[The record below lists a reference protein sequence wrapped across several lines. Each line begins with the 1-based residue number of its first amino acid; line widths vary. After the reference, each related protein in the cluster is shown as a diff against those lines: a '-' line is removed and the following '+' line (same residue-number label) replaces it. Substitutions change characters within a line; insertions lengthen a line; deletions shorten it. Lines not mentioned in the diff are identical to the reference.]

1 MLDGRGADCEDMRG
15 RVARR
20 GVFKGAMHLFGSVSP
35 NRELAQIGYLP
46 IPEAGSGW
54 WPKCPPAAACA
65 STWLVSTTGDEIQRS
80 ISEEAVGPLHENLFL
95 PQNALPAGASRSIG
109 RTQIKAVITANT
121 GSGERRFFA
130 DVGQAIEIQADTV
143 SVDWMA
149 PSDET
154 NQFFD
159 VGMAGKR
166 PTPEPTA
173 VGIVIDARVGVEVAL
188 IENPIG
194 LFDVVFTNHLVVPLN
209 TRGTIPV
216 PPFARAVTINQA
228 ATLGAASV
236 QWEMHY
242 GDPALLATTV
252 EHGAIPFIPGL
263 RKTEPGIE
271 LGDTTHLRTDTD
283 ANANRFFTL
292 RWTIRP

>member
-1 MLDGRGADCEDMRG
+1 MLDGKAAGCEDMGG

-35 NRELAQIGYLP
+35 NQELAQLGYLP

-54 WPKCPPAAACA
+54 WPKCPPSQICA
-65 STWLVSTTGDEIQRS
+65 RTWLVSTTGDELQRS
-80 ISEEAVGPLHENLFL
+80 IPEAPQGPLHESLFL
-95 PQNALPAGASRSIG
+95 PQNALPAGVSRSIG

-130 DVGQAIEIQADTV
+130 DVGQAIELQADTV

-149 PSDET
+149 PSDED
-154 NQFFD
+154 NVFVD

-166 PTPEPTA
+166 PTPAPTRA
-173 VGIVIDARVGVEVAL
+173 GIVIDARVGVEVAI
-188 IENPIG
+188 IENPVGI
-194 LFDVVFTNHLVVPLN
+194 FDVVFTNHLVVAQN
-209 TRGTIPV
+209 TRGVIVV
-216 PPFARAVTINQA
+216 PPFARELTIYQA

-242 GDPALLATTV
+242 GDPVLLATTV
-252 EHGAIPFIPGL
+252 EHGTIPFIPGL

-271 LGDTTHLRTDTD
+271 LGDTTHLRTDLD